1 MTSKKSMCWKLIT
14 LTPDRKTAVCDLCKA
29 DLVYNKR
36 STTSLLRHLRLRHP
50 FEFAAYEEKQ
60 LRPVSMRETPF
71 TTTCIPD
78 LHLKT
83 HGPVVEPIAGAY
95 ESI

>member
-14 LTPDRKTAVCDLCKA
+14 LTPGQKTAFCDLCKA

-36 STTSLLRHLRLRHP
+36 STTNLLRHLRLRQP

-60 LRPVSMRETPF
+60 LRSVSMREAPF
-71 TTTCIPD
+71 TTTCIPNF
-78 LHLKT
+78 HLKT
-83 HGPVVEPIAGAY
+83 HGSVVEPIAGAS